1 MNINADNNNFED
13 NNATTESLENI
24 KDKNSEENL
33 VKDLKDSLRES
44 VDESLNTLNALMQ
57 EIQEKVEDESIKEE
71 TKKIINSLSE
81 NILNLS
87 NRNIDEIGFNENLEQ
102 SNLEEE

>member
-1 MNINADNNNFED
+1 
-13 NNATTESLENI
+13 
-24 KDKNSEENL
+24 
-33 VKDLKDSLRES
+33 
-44 VDESLNTLNALMQ
+44 MQ

>member
-1 MNINADNNNFED
+1 
-13 NNATTESLENI
+13 
-24 KDKNSEENL
+24 
-33 VKDLKDSLRES
+33 
-44 VDESLNTLNALMQ
+44 MQ

-71 TKKIINSLSE
+71 TKKLVNLLSE

-87 NRNIDEIGFNENLEQ
+87 NRNIDEIGLNENLEQ

>member
-13 NNATTESLENI
+13 NNATTESLKNI
-24 KDKNSEENL
+24 KDKNTEENL

>member
-24 KDKNSEENL
+24 KDKNTEENL

-44 VDESLNTLNALMQ
+44 VDESLNTLNALMK

-87 NRNIDEIGFNENLEQ
+87 NRNIDEIGLNENLEQ